1 LRLCLCGLQGPNGLQ
16 PSTWAAAFAAIKEAA
31 GGLQGNE
38 IKAIAG
44 KLTDAETMMATKDL
58 LNRWAMQ

>member
-1 LRLCLCGLQGPNGLQ
+1 M
-16 PSTWAAAFAAIKEAA
+16 
-31 GGLQGNE
+31 QGNE